1 MNQIW
6 FRRFYYCFSGEMRPT
21 YGLKD
26 DLTRLIVVKAVGFI
40 PLLLSITT
48 NNTII
53 NQIIKLRRY
62 ITESLSI
69 CQVIKKVS

>member
-1 MNQIW
+1 MNQVC
-6 FRRFYYCFSGEMRPT
+6 FRHFYYCFSGEMRPT

-26 DLTRLIVVKAVGFI
+26 DLTRLIVVKTVGFI